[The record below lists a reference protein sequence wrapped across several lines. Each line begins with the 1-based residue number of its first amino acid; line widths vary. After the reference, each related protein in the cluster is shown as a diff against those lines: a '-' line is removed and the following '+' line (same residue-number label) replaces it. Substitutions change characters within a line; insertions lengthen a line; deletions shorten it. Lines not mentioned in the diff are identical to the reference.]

1 MADALPLVTEDML
14 PLVIADT
21 LSLVVAEAPP
31 LAVAEASP
39 LALADTIQLVVTD
52 TLPLVVTDALSL
64 AVAETLPLAVADA
77 LPLAVADALP
87 LAVADAL
94 PLAVQV
100 NAGSPLCKHRP
111 PCTSV
116 EFLTSVLALPLRA
129 KGCQRVCGL
138 QGSSTAGLPTQGWG
152 VSRPTHKP
160 SAAEGE
166 RDWLRNTNVCVG
178 SPHSLQ

>member
-64 AVAETLPLAVADA
+64 AVAET
-77 LPLAVADALP
+77 LP